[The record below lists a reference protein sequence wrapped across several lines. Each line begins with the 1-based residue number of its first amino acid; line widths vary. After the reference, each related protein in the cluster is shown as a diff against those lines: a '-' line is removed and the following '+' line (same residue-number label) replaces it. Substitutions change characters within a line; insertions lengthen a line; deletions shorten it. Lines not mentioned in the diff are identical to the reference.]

1 MLSRATVAFQRN
13 SLPIDVLLPDI
24 VAAMRETGCVVLKA
38 PPGAGKT
45 TRVPRAFLDAG
56 LDAAGEILVCQ
67 PRRLPARMA
76 AMRVAEELGEPV
88 GKRIGYTV
96 RFEDESSAA
105 TRVRF
110 VTEGI
115 LLRRL
120 IEQPTLPGVAA
131 VILDEFHERHLDTD
145 LALGLLFALR
155 KGARPDLG
163 LCVMSATLEPEPIAE
178 YLGDAPIL
186 RSEGRTFPVDVS
198 YHEDTDRRTVEQQ
211 VAGAVRRVL
220 QSAPEG
226 DVLVFLPGASEI
238 RRTAEALEGMARE
251 QNVLLLPLHGDLP
264 LAEQGRV
271 VAPSRQRKVVLSTNV
286 AETSVT
292 IDGVVAVVDTG
303 LARTAVHS
311 PWTGLPT
318 LKIAKISQASAEQR
332 AGRAGRTRPGVA
344 LRLFSRHDF
353 SLRPGYDLPE
363 VARLDLAGTLLTLSS
378 IGVAKPASWRWF
390 ETPPDAAMVAADQ
403 LLRRLSAIDA
413 TGKITEL
420 GRSMLRFPVHPRL
433 ARMLC
438 EGERR
443 GVVAGA
449 SVLAAMLSE
458 RDIRKS
464 ARVSFSAGVRVADGA
479 DALEVLDRYQQAAD
493 ARFSADKMRGLDLEP
508 RAVDAVRRA
517 ARQFQDRAGRDP
529 APAPRNAT
537 ARDEALGLCALAGFP
552 DRVARR
558 RGGKNANDAHA
569 EVVLCGGGSARIG
582 STPAEDLLVA
592 LDVHEL
598 QAGMGRSAAEV
609 RLAVA
614 IAPDHLL
621 DLCADGVVEEN
632 SLQWNTGSLRVER
645 VERLRYG
652 LVILDETRRP
662 AEASPET
669 GAVLYEAVR
678 GQASAPVG
686 EEGDPLLGLQARLKV
701 LAAAFPEEKL
711 PTLDGDAV
719 QEMLRHA
726 CAQCT
731 SMVELNAVAP
741 LSLWLGEQPPRVRQL
756 LEREAPE
763 RTSLPGGRSVRVNY
777 ENDER
782 PPWIESRLQD
792 FFGLKVGPSV
802 CAGRVPLVLHL
813 LAPNMRAVQV
823 TRDLA
828 GFWKQHYPSIRKEL
842 GRRYP
847 RHSWPEDGATAVPPP
862 PKPPHPRHPKR

>member
-1 MLSRATVAFQRN
+1 
-13 SLPIDVLLPDI
+13 LPIDVLLPDI
-24 VAAMRETGCVVLKA
+24 VAALRESGCVVLKA

-45 TRVPRAFLDAG
+45 TRVPRALLDAG
-56 LDAAGEILVCQ
+56 LDRNGEILVCQ

-76 AMRVAEELGEPV
+76 AIRVAEELGEPV

-96 RFEDESSAA
+96 RFEDESSVS

-120 IEQPTLPGVAA
+120 IDQPTLPGVAL

-145 LALGLLFALR
+145 LALGMLFGLQQ
-155 KGARPDLG
+155 GARPDLG
-163 LCVMSATLEPEPIAE
+163 LCVMSATLEPEPIAS

-186 RSEGRTFPVDVS
+186 RSEGRTFPVEVS
-198 YHEDTDRRTVEQQ
+198 YHEDSERRTLEQQ
-211 VAGAVRRVL
+211 VSGAVRRVL
-220 QSAPEG
+220 QSAPAG

-238 RRTAEALEGMARE
+238 RRTAEALEGLARE
-251 QNVLLLPLHGDLP
+251 QNLLLLPLHGDLP

-292 IDGVVAVVDTG
+292 IDGVVAVIDTG

-344 LRLFSRHDF
+344 FRLYSRHDHG
-353 SLRPGYDLPE
+353 LRPGYDLPE
-363 VARLDLAGTLLTLSS
+363 VARLDLAGTVLTLASM
-378 IGVAKPASWRWF
+378 GVAKPAEWRWF
-390 ETPPDAAMVAADQ
+390 ESPPDAAMVAAAH
-403 LLRRLSAIDA
+403 LLRRLNATDA
-413 TGKITEL
+413 DGRITDTG
-420 GRSMLRFPVHPRL
+420 RAMLRFPVHPRL

-443 GVVAGA
+443 GVTASA

-479 DALEVLDRYQQAAD
+479 DALEVLDRYQQVSD
-493 ARFSADKMRGLDLEP
+493 ARFSPDKMRGLDLEP

-517 ARQFQDRAGRDP
+517 ARQFSDRAGRVSV
-529 APAPRNAT
+529 PAPRNAT

-558 RGGKNANDAHA
+558 RGGKNTNDATT

-582 STPAEDLLVA
+582 STPSEDLLVA
-592 LDVHEL
+592 LDVHEM
-598 QAGMGRSAAEV
+598 QGGMGRSVAEV

-621 DLCADGVVEEN
+621 DLCSDGVVEEN
-632 SLQWNTGSLRVER
+632 TLQWNSASLRVER

-652 LVILDETRRP
+652 LVVLDETRRP
-662 AEASPET
+662 ADVSPQT
-669 GAVLYEAVR
+669 GAVLFEAVR
-678 GQASAPVG
+678 GQATAPVG
-686 EEGDPLLGLQARLKV
+686 EEGDPLLSLQARLKV
-701 LAAAFPEEKL
+701 LSAAFAEETL
-711 PTLDGDAV
+711 PTLDGNAV
-719 QEMLRHA
+719 EGMLREA
-726 CAQCT
+726 CSQCT
-731 SMVELNAVAP
+731 SVAELNAVGP
-741 LSLWLGEQPPRVRQL
+741 LALWLGVQPPRVRQL

-763 RTSLPGGRSVRVNY
+763 RISLPGGRTVRVHY

-792 FFGLKVGPSV
+792 FFGLKVGPAI

-823 TRDLA
+823 TRDLT
-828 GFWKQHYPSIRKEL
+828 GFWKQHYPPIRKEL

-862 PKPPHPRHPKR
+862 PKPPHVRHPKR